1 MPGPKEAMRELQR
14 LATTG
19 PAGFVLWP
27 FRALVRVPLSPGPPE
42 FWAALPWALLIL
54 AANYLWVI
62 QADAAFE
69 EASAARAEK
78 VAKRVADLRSGKLS
92 TPTLKVRSKAT
103 TSATP
108 FTLSLTGRA
117 ETAILWKNLIMVGRY
132 LSLRTLIRFIPA
144 FVVLGVLAR
153 GPGSNEGVLAV
164 VAVVCLVFVIVT
176 VILGPQM
183 ARNDLRQDLASL
195 AVLKTWPITGATLL
209 RGELLAP
216 AVVLTVIAWTL
227 VIAGTMLTGS
237 LRLDGATAATVALNR
252 LSYAIAAM
260 LVSPGLI
267 LSQLV
272 VQNGIAVMFPA
283 WVSIGASRSRG
294 VEVMGQRLLMMAGN
308 LITLL
313 LSLLPGLIVGGG
325 LAVLVYATTGVVLVV
340 LPALIVA
347 AFMLAECW
355 LAVAALGR
363 VLDRTD
369 VSALEASE

>member
-1 MPGPKEAMRELQR
+1 
-14 LATTG
+14 
-19 PAGFVLWP
+19 
-27 FRALVRVPLSPGPPE
+27 
-42 FWAALPWALLIL
+42 
-54 AANYLWVI
+54 
-62 QADAAFE
+62 
-69 EASAARAEK
+69 
-78 VAKRVADLRSGKLS
+78 
-92 TPTLKVRSKAT
+92 
-103 TSATP
+103 
-108 FTLSLTGRA
+108 
-117 ETAILWKNLIMVGRY
+117 